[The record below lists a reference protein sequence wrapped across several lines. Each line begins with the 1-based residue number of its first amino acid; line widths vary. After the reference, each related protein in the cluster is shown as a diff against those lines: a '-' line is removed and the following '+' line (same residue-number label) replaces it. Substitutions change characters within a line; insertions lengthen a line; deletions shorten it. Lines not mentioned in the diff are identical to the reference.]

1 MQTET
6 VPWLERYFE
15 DYMVGEVMEFGDYAV
30 TEEEILAFA
39 RAYDPQPFH
48 TDPEAAKDSHFGG
61 LVGSGWMTGA
71 IVMRLFCDHFIPQ
84 CSAMGSPGID
94 KVRWL
99 RPVRPGDRLH
109 ARATILST
117 VRSKSRR
124 DRGVVTILQ
133 EAINQKRE
141 TVMSYEGRAMFGC
154 RDTLQPLI

>member
-15 DYMVGEVMEFGDYAV
+15 DYTVGEVMEFGDYAV
-30 TEEEILAFA
+30 TEEEIIAFA

-48 TDPEAAKDSHFGG
+48 TDPEAAKGSHFGG
-61 LVGSGWMTGA
+61 LVASGWMTGA

-133 EAINQKRE
+133 EAINQERE
-141 TVMSYEGRAMFGC
+141 TVMSYEGRAMFDC
-154 RDTLQPLI
+154 RDSL